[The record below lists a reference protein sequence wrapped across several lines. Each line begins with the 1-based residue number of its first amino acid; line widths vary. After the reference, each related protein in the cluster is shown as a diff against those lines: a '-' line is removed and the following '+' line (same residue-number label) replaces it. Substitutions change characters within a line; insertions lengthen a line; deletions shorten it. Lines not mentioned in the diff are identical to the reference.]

1 MTPPRSDHRTNGR
14 DAGKEIAN
22 SQKSGALATD
32 VRHSRMTVITVKFTP
47 EELDLLTALAS
58 DQLFRRQYIDPR
70 MPGYKSNPAE
80 VRAGKELVERLRQ
93 MADRAKGTSSP
104 KRNGAT
110 A

>member
-1 MTPPRSDHRTNGR
+1 MT
-14 DAGKEIAN
+14 A
-22 SQKSGALATD
+22 
-32 VRHSRMTVITVKFTP
+32 ITVKLTP

-80 VRAGKELVERLRQ
+80 VRMGKELVERLRQ
-93 MADRAKGTSSP
+93 MADQAKGTPAS
-104 KRNGAT
+104 KRNGTT